1 MKKIIITSIF
11 VLAAAAV
18 GVYFYVYQS
27 HRDIS
32 SEKADFSV
40 SISTLQ
46 KEFNNNDSV
55 FNSKYADK
63 TIEIYGKTTT
73 IDVTNHSIV
82 IDDKATII
90 FTDTILQNITLQED
104 IKIKGRYVGYDDLL
118 EEFTID
124 QATIVK

>member
-18 GVYFYVYQS
+18 GTYFYVNQG

-32 SEKADFSV
+32 SEKAAF
-40 SISTLQ
+40 SISISDLQ
-46 KEFNNNDSV
+46 KEFNDNDSI

-63 TIEIYGKTTT
+63 TIEIYGKTTS
-73 IDVTNHSIV
+73 IDVLNYSIL
-82 IDDKATII
+82 IDDKATVI
-90 FTDTILQNITLQED
+90 FADTILPNITLEKD

>member
-1 MKKIIITSIF
+1 MKKIIIISVVVLSI
-11 VLAAAAV
+11 VALAL
-18 GVYFYVYQS
+18 YFYAYQE

-32 SEKADFSV
+32 TEKADFSV
-40 SISTLQ
+40 SISALQ
-46 KEFNNNDSV
+46 KEFNDNDSL

-63 TIEIYGKTTT
+63 TIEIYGKTSA
-73 IDVTNHSIV
+73 IDVPNHTIV
-82 IDDKATII
+82 IDEKATVV
-90 FTDTILQNITLQED
+90 FTDTILENVALQKE

>member
-1 MKKIIITSIF
+1 MKKIVITSVF
-11 VLAAAAV
+11 VLVAAAV
-18 GVYFYVYQS
+18 AIYFYVYKS

-32 SEKADFSV
+32 SEKADFST
-40 SISTLQ
+40 SISQLK
-46 KEFNNNDSV
+46 KEFSDNDSI

-73 IDVTNHSIV
+73 IDLANHSIV
-82 IDDKATII
+82 IDDKATVI